1 MISMAKM
8 DWIEKDSNQ
17 LQDGL
22 YVQQAGKKIFKT
34 KQKYDYEIGSC

>member
-1 MISMAKM
+1 MISLAKTG
-8 DWIEKDSNQ
+8 WIEKNSNQ

-22 YVQQAGKKIFKT
+22 NVQQTGKKIFKT